1 MTPKARL
8 PCGLVR
14 MDGHTYVGRRQDR
27 ENVCLQERN
36 QRLERIHEEEQ
47 EEPGNSWNT
56 NDQIHAED
64 SGLQEDGGCQREN
77 GEDHM
82 TCQHIAI
89 KTDGQRKNANDHRN
103 EL

>member
-1 MTPKARL
+1 MTLKARL

-36 QRLERIHEEEQ
+36 QRLECIHEEEQ
-47 EEPGNSWNT
+47 EEPGNSRNT

-64 SGLQEDGGCQREN
+64 SSLQEDGGCQ
-77 GEDHM
+77 
-82 TCQHIAI
+82 
-89 KTDGQRKNANDHRN
+89 
-103 EL
+103 